1 MPILLSQRL
10 ALFQFLLNEFGF
22 SKFDDVRNRFREIE
36 LDGSAPGNSLYYQ
49 NLASSVRF
57 AAGKF
62 QQYDENLIAHLN
74 AINRIR
80 PRPIRLKYYQYFSLM
95 FTEYYLDRYLED
107 RFDLLE
113 ALNRFLASSP
123 QSGIRELPPYSEEDL
138 NKLAYWNATGSGKTF
153 ITHINILQ
161 VRHYAKLHGASFKNL
176 LLLTPSED
184 MSKQHLEEL
193 ERSGI
198 PAHYY
203 WDDKDSSSVK
213 VIDIHKIR
221 EFASGE
227 GVTVPL
233 AEFERNNAIF
243 VDEGHKGDSKE
254 DSQWREVRNT
264 LSERGFAFEYSATF
278 GQIRDED
285 LQNDY
290 AKCIVFDYSYGN
302 FYKDGYGK
310 DYWIHNLSDDNLL
323 EGVRER
329 QYLLQNLLLFL
340 QQKLYYTTHREEL
353 QPYNIE
359 DPLLIFVGTSVEPK
373 AKGAQADENKEVI
386 SDVKKVLDF
395 FRDMLSQRS
404 QYVTWIDDLRENR
417 DTALF
422 AKDYWPRFEYLFRQF
437 RSSDAIYDACLKAMF
452 HTSAPD
458 GIELFTLRNAEG
470 EIGVKVKNAD
480 HYFALIYIGD
490 TSSFKTPLESAY
502 EFKKDVTSPSLFQSL
517 SDAQKNPV
525 NILIGARKFIEGW
538 NNYRVSSIGLINF
551 GRSKGSQI
559 IQLFGRGVRLWG
571 KENSLKRSAGQPN
584 TPLHLEIVETLN
596 IFGLRADYMRRFK
609 EDLEREGI
617 KTIKKQ
623 FVFPIKVREDL
634 DELKLYTLERDDSK
648 PPFETT
654 EVFALAVE
662 PSIKIRLDIAPRKFL
677 ARAGEGDVVTEV
689 ETVQFKLSGDQ
700 LHLVNWQDVY
710 LKLLSF
716 KHDRKFTNLQ
726 IQRENLKALL
736 EGLDYQIISDRE
748 LVIRSLSDVE
758 KVQKLALEVLKRYT
772 ERFYRRRQQQYDG
785 EQLKSTVLNKENP
798 NLKEITW
805 QVEIRT
811 TDESGNELRDIR
823 AVLEQIE
830 QLTKDPQYPELFKD
844 KRFLL
849 NAWVDAHLYQPLLKD
864 EEQQTSVP
872 TLEQIKPPGLN
883 RGEDLFVEDLKNFI
897 SGQKHRYP
905 NYDFY
910 LLRNMSRGVG
920 FGFYFM
926 SGGFYPDFMLWI
938 KEKNS
943 EKQYLSFI
951 DPHGLRNERDGWNS
965 EKITLHKR
973 IKEIEK
979 RLGNQNLVLNSFIL
993 QPPPGFR
1000 DAAIDR
1006 WRRDDDPLNQIDVH
1020 KYARTRNVFEI
1031 PTEGNRT
1038 GPGSYLDL
1046 IIKRILG
1053 VAETDY

>member
-1 MPILLSQRL
+1 MPILLGHRL

-22 SKFDDVRNRFREIE
+22 GKFDDVRSRFREIE
-36 LDGSAPGNSLYYQ
+36 LDATSPGNSLFYQ

-57 AAGKF
+57 PAGKF

-74 AINRIR
+74 TINRLR
-80 PRPIRLKYYQYFSLM
+80 PQSIKLKYYQYFSLL
-95 FTEYYLDRYLED
+95 FTEYYFDRYLQD

-113 ALNRFLASSP
+113 ALNRFMSS
-123 QSGIRELPPYSEEDL
+123 SSHSSIRELPLYTENDL

-161 VRHYAKLHGASFKNL
+161 VRHYGQIHQSRFKNL

-203 WDDKDSSSVK
+203 WEDKESASVK

-254 DSQWREVRNT
+254 DSQWRNVRNT

-278 GQIRDED
+278 GQIRDEA
-285 LQNDY
+285 LQDEY
-290 AKCIVFDYSYGN
+290 ARCIVFDYSYGN

-310 DYWIHNLSDDNLL
+310 DYWIHNLSDDALL
-323 EGVRER
+323 EGVREK

-340 QQKLYYTTHREEL
+340 QQKLYYATHKEEL

-373 AKGAQADENKEVI
+373 AKGAQVEENKEVI

-395 FRDMLSQRS
+395 FRDLFSHRS
-404 QYVTWIDDLRENR
+404 QYVRWIDDLRENR
-417 DTALF
+417 DSALF
-422 AKDYWPRFEYLFRQF
+422 GSDYWPKLEYLFKQF
-437 RSSDAIYDACLKAMF
+437 RSSDALYDACLKVLF
-452 HTSAPD
+452 HVSAPD
-458 GIELFTLRNAEG
+458 GIDLFTLRNADG

-490 TSSFKTPLESAY
+490 TSSFKTPLENEY

-584 TPLHLEIVETLN
+584 TPAYLEVVETLN

-617 KTIKKQ
+617 KTIKKE
-623 FVFPIKVREDL
+623 FTFPIKVREDL
-634 DELKLYTLERDDSK
+634 DELKLYTLERDESK
-648 PPFETT
+648 PSFETT
-654 EVFALAVE
+654 DVFTLDVE
-662 PSIKIRLDIAPRKFL
+662 PSIKVRLDIAPRKFL
-677 ARAGEGDVVTEV
+677 ARAGEEEVLTDVVTQAI
-689 ETVQFKLSGDQ
+689 TLSKEQ
-700 LHLVNWQDVY
+700 LDLLNWQDIY
-710 LKLLSF
+710 LKLVSF
-716 KHDRKFTNLQ
+716 KHERKFTNLQ
-726 IQRENLKALL
+726 IPRERLRNLFEEL
-736 EGLDYQIISDRE
+736 GYRIISDRE
-748 LVIRSLSDVE
+748 LVIRFLSDVE
-758 KVQKLALEVLKRYT
+758 KIQRLALEVLKRYT
-772 ERFYRRRQQQYDG
+772 ERFYRRKHQQYDG
-785 EQLKSTVLNKENP
+785 EQLRSVVLNRDTP
-798 NLKEITW
+798 NLKEVQW
-805 QVEIRT
+805 QVEVRT
-811 TDESGNELRDIR
+811 TDETGNELRDIR
-823 AVLEQIE
+823 TVLEKIE
-830 QLTKDPQYPELFKD
+830 QLVNDPRYPEQFRD
-844 KRFLL
+844 NNFLL
-849 NAWVDAHLYQPLLKD
+849 NAWVDEHLYKPLLKD
-864 EEQQTSVP
+864 EEQQRNITS
-872 TLEQIKPPGLN
+872 LDRIRPPGLN
-883 RGEDLFVEDLKNFI
+883 RGEDHFVEDLKNFI
-897 SGQKHRYP
+897 SGQRHRYP

-926 SGGFYPDFMLWI
+926 AGGFYPDFMLWI
-938 KEKNS
+938 KEKHS

-965 EKITLHKR
+965 EKIMLHRR
-973 IKEIEK
+973 IKEIEAK
-979 RLGNQNLVLNSFIL
+979 IGNENLVFHSFIL

-1000 DAAIDR
+1000 GAAIDR
-1006 WRRDDDPLNQIDVH
+1006 WRRDDDPLNEIELAE
-1020 KYARTRNVFEI
+1020 YARSRNVFEI

-1038 GPGSYLDL
+1038 GKDSYIDL
-1046 IIKRILG
+1046 LIRKIVDGR
-1053 VAETDY
+1053 

>member
-1 MPILLSQRL
+1 MPVLLGQRL
-10 ALFQFLLNEFGF
+10 ALFHFLLNEFGF
-22 SKFDDVRNRFREIE
+22 SKFDDVRNRFKEIE
-36 LDGSAPGNSLYYQ
+36 LDGSAPGNSLFYQ

-57 AAGKF
+57 SGGKF
-62 QQYDENLIAHLN
+62 QQYDENLLAHLN
-74 AINRIR
+74 TINHTR
-80 PRPIRLKYYQYFSLM
+80 PKPIRLKYYQYFSLL
-95 FTEYYLDRYLED
+95 FTEYYLDRYLGD

-113 ALNRFLASSP
+113 HLNRFIASSRQP
-123 QSGIRELPPYSEEDL
+123 GINELPRYTEEDL

-161 VRHYAKLHGASFKNL
+161 VRHYAKQHHAKFKNL

-203 WDDKDSSSVK
+203 WDDKDSSLVK

-227 GVTVPL
+227 GVTIPL
-233 AEFERNNAIF
+233 GEFERNNAIF

-254 DSQWREVRNT
+254 DSQWRYVRNT

-278 GQIRDED
+278 GQIRDEA
-285 LQNDY
+285 LQEEY

-323 EGVRER
+323 EGARER

-340 QQKLYYTTHREEL
+340 QQKLYYTTHKEEL

-373 AKGAQADENKEVI
+373 AKGAQAEENRGVI

-395 FRDMLSQRS
+395 FRDLFHKRS
-404 QYVTWIDDLRENR
+404 QYVRWIDDLRENR

-422 AKDYWPRFEYLFRQF
+422 GSDYWQKLDYLFKRF
-437 RSSDAIYDACLKAMF
+437 PTSDAIYDACLKVLF
-452 HTSAPD
+452 HTSAPE

-470 EIGVKVKNAD
+470 EIGIKVKNAD

-490 TSSFKTPLESAY
+490 TSSFKTPLENDY

-571 KENSLKRSAGQPN
+571 KENSLKRSAGQPHA
-584 TPLHLEIVETLN
+584 PSYLEIVETLN

-623 FVFPIKVREDL
+623 FGFPINVREDL
-634 DELKLYTLERDDSK
+634 DELKLYTLERDESK
-648 PPFETT
+648 PQFETT
-654 EVFALAVE
+654 DVFQLKHE
-662 PSIKIRLDIAPRKFL
+662 PSIKVRLDIAPRKFL
-677 ARAGEGDVVTEV
+677 ARAGQEEVLTEV
-689 ETVQFKLSGDQ
+689 ETEPIKLSKEQ
-700 LHLVNWQDVY
+700 LDLLDWQEIY
-710 LKLLSF
+710 LKLISF
-716 KHDRKFTNLQ
+716 KHDRKFTNLHIPQ
-726 IQRENLKALL
+726 GSLRQLL
-736 EGLDYQIISDRE
+736 VEMDYQIISDRE
-748 LVIRSLSDVE
+748 LAIHSLVDIE
-758 KVQKLALEVLKRYT
+758 KIQKLALEVLKRYT
-772 ERFYRRRQQQYDG
+772 ERFYKRRLQKYDG
-785 EQLKSTVLNKENP
+785 EQLTSTVLSKENP
-798 NLKEITW
+798 NLKEVEW

-811 TDESGNELRDIR
+811 TDEMGNELRDIR
-823 AVLEQIE
+823 AILEKIE
-830 QLTKDPQYPELFKD
+830 QLAKDPNYPERFKD
-844 KRFLL
+844 NNFLL

-864 EEQQTSVP
+864 EEQQNSIP
-872 TLEQIKPPGLN
+872 TLDRIRPPGLN
-883 RGEDLFVEDLKNFI
+883 YGEDLFVGDLKQFI
-897 SGQKHRYP
+897 TGQKHRYP

-926 SGGFYPDFMLWI
+926 AGGFYPDFMLWI
-938 KEKNS
+938 KEK
-943 EKQYLSFI
+943 KT
-951 DPHGLRNERDGWNS
+951 G
-965 EKITLHKR
+965 T
-973 IKEIEK
+973 
-979 RLGNQNLVLNSFIL
+979 
-993 QPPPGFR
+993 
-1000 DAAIDR
+1000 AA
-1006 WRRDDDPLNQIDVH
+1006 NN
-1020 KYARTRNVFEI
+1020 T
-1031 PTEGNRT
+1031 
-1038 GPGSYLDL
+1038 
-1046 IIKRILG
+1046 
-1053 VAETDY
+1053 